1 MSFFQSPQVL
11 GLLLLTGAAVAPM
24 AQVNVKINFEP
35 ASYATPAG
43 YLKDAGAPYNATTNR
58 GWVTQAS
65 LSTATHAPLDLQL
78 NTRDRAISGIDA
90 RLNTLIHMQYPTGTA
105 GNTTPG
111 AYEYAVPNGTYKVVV
126 SVGDRLYDSQHYIN
140 VEGVSV
146 ISNFVGKSGTQFK
159 QDSTV
164 VSVTDGRI
172 TVDAIG
178 GANTKLNYIH
188 ISTAGAPP
196 EPAPVD
202 LKINFQDSPPTPPA
216 GYLKDYGQGYGLR
229 TSANQGTGLSY
240 GWVAPGTATP
250 ATLTALGRSR
260 TTPSD
265 RRLATFMHMQQ
276 SPAGSWE
283 IAVPNGYYTV
293 TVSMGDAT
301 TLDSR
306 HRLAI
311 EGQPAI
317 TDFVPTTV
325 NRFFTAAQVVQV
337 ADGRLTLNA
346 AGGTNSKL
354 NYVTLKSTTAPAG
367 RPSIGGVAPASGSVN
382 VLRDAAISAEVN
394 LVAGPINPA
403 TVTSATARILRSNDN
418 VVMPS
423 TANTSG
429 GGDVVV
435 IQPTTP
441 LAATTGYRY
450 EFSDGL
456 QDVDGKPFL
465 PATGHFT
472 TGSTLT
478 PPSTQV
484 FDPIALG
491 SAASGY
497 NFTTLA
503 IGPDAKL
510 YAGTLSGEILRFPL
524 NADGT
529 LGARQLIT
537 SVISDNGGV
546 GQAIIGMVF
555 DPAAT
560 SANPVLWITANHR
573 TLTGAPDWSGKIVRL
588 SGANLETVVNYVVG
602 LPRAVRDHM
611 SNSLAWG
618 PDGALYLSQGSRSAN
633 GAYDNAWRSD
643 ERLLNAAVLRID
655 PAAIPVPPLNV
666 KTEEGGTYN
675 PYAPGAPVTLF
686 ATGIRNAYDLVWHSN
701 GSLYVSGNGSAA
713 GGNSPATPSPLPAAC
728 QDRFDKA
735 IFGAYTG
742 PSVPA
747 IVNNATAQVDML
759 YRAEAGKY
767 YGHPNPRRC
776 EWVLNG
782 GNPTSGV
789 DLLEE
794 PQYPVGTMPD
804 RNWTPPAFDYGE
816 HFSPN
821 GIIEYK
827 NNRFSGSLQGKMLV
841 VRYSG
846 GKDILV
852 LTVNPTTK
860 AISASEVLNT
870 NGIKFGDPLDLV
882 ENTAN
887 GYLYLAEYAA
897 MKLTLLRPR

>member
-1 MSFFQSPQVL
+1 MSFRITGKSFSLVL
-11 GLLLLTGAAVAPM
+11 LAGAVFAPL

-43 YLKDAGAPYNATTNR
+43 YVKDAGAPYSATANR

-65 LSTATHAPLDLQL
+65 LSTANHVPVDLQA
-78 NTRDRAISGIDA
+78 NTRDRARAGIDA
-90 RLNTLIHMQYPTGTA
+90 RLNTLIHLQYTGTA

-126 SVGDRLYDSQHYIN
+126 SVGDMVYDSHHYIN

-146 ISNFVGKSGTQFK
+146 ISNFVGSSGAQFK
-159 QDSTV
+159 RDSTV
-164 VSVTDGRI
+164 VSVADGRL

-178 GANTKLNYIH
+178 GQNTKLNYIH
-188 ISTAGAPP
+188 ISTAGSPP
-196 EPAPVD
+196 EPAPLD

-216 GYLKDYGQGYGLR
+216 GYLKDYGQGYSLR
-229 TSANQGTGLSY
+229 AGANQGAGLSY

-250 ATLTALGRSR
+250 ANLTANGRSR

-265 RRLATFMHMQQ
+265 LRLATFMHMQVT
-276 SPAGSWE
+276 PAGSWE
-283 IAVPNGYYTV
+283 IAVPNGFYIV
-293 TVSMGDAT
+293 TVSMGDGT

-306 HRLAI
+306 HRIAI
-311 EGQPAI
+311 EGQMAI
-317 TDFVPTTV
+317 ADFVPTAV
-325 NRFFTAAQVVQV
+325 NRFFTAIKVVRV

-346 AGGTNSKL
+346 SGGTNSKI
-354 NYVTLKSTTAPAG
+354 NYVALKSATDPAG
-367 RPSIGGVAPASGSVN
+367 RPSIGAVAPASGSVN
-382 VLRDAAISAEVN
+382 VPRDAAIAAEVS
-394 LVAGPINPA
+394 LVTGSLNPA
-403 TVTSATARILRSNDN
+403 TVTSANARILRSNDN
-418 VVMPS
+418 AVMPS
-423 TANTSG
+423 SVNTSG

-435 IQPTTP
+435 IQPTAP

-472 TGSTLT
+472 TGTALT
-478 PPSTQV
+478 PPSAES
-484 FDPIALG
+484 FDPISLG
-491 SAASGY
+491 AEASGY

-503 IGPDAKL
+503 IGPGGML
-510 YAGTLSGEILRFPL
+510 YAGTLSGEILRFPI

-529 LGARQLIT
+529 LGTRQLIT
-537 SVISDNGGV
+537 SVISANGGA

-555 DPAAT
+555 DPGAT
-560 SANPVLWITANHR
+560 VANPVLWITANYR

-588 SGANLETVVNYVVG
+588 SGANLATVVNYVVG
-602 LPRAVRDHM
+602 LPRAIRDHM

-633 GAYDNAWRSD
+633 GAYDNAWKSD
-643 ERLLNAAVLRID
+643 EHILNAAVLRID
-655 PAAIPVPPLNV
+655 LNAINSPPLDV
-666 KTEEGGTYN
+666 KTEEGGAYN

-713 GGNSPATPSPLPAAC
+713 GGNTPVTPAPLPAAC

-735 IFGAYTG
+735 VSGAYTG

-759 YRAEAGKY
+759 YRAEAGRY
-767 YGHPNPRRC
+767 YGHPNPKRC

-794 PQYPVGTMPD
+794 PQYPVGTLPD

-827 NNRFSGSLQGKMLV
+827 NSRFSGALQGKMLV

-852 LTVNPTTK
+852 LAVDPATK
-860 AISASEVLNT
+860 AISGSQVLNT
-870 NGIKFGDPLDLV
+870 NGIKFADPLDLV

-887 GYLYLAEYAA
+887 GYLYLAEYAGL
-897 MKLTLLRPR
+897 KITLLRPR